1 MQEGT
6 GLGLTISRQF
16 ARMMGGEITVSSD
29 LGQGS
34 LFQFDIP
41 VTLPEPSEIQSLKSR
56 VKNRVIGLEPGQP
69 VYRLLVVEDVEA
81 NRQLLVNLLK
91 PLGFEVREASNGQ
104 EAVAVW
110 QQWQPHLIWM
120 DMRMPVMDGYE
131 ATRRIKAGPQ
141 EQSTIIIAVTAS
153 AFKEDREQILAA
165 GCDDFVRKP
174 VRAEEIVDRL
184 TKYLGVRFVYQEIAV
199 GQPREPGSIGLEDSL
214 DLAGLPADWLADLR
228 QAVIETDIEKITL
241 LAAGISDRRP
251 VLANALLKL
260 VGNFDYEPI
269 LIALSQLNE

>member
-41 VTLPEPSEIQSLKSR
+41 VTLPEPSEIQSLKSK
-56 VKNRVIGLEPGQP
+56 VQNRVIGLEPGQP

-110 QQWQPHLIWM
+110 QQWQPHLIWT

-199 GQPREPGSIGLEDSL
+199 GQPREPGSTGLEESL
-214 DLAGLPADWLADLR
+214 DLAGLPADWP
-228 QAVIETDIEKITL
+228 VP
-241 LAAGISDRRP
+241 GRRGCGRVP
-251 VLANALLKL
+251 
-260 VGNFDYEPI
+260 
-269 LIALSQLNE
+269 S

>member
-174 VRAEEIVDRL
+174 VCAEEIVDRL